1 MKKILLI
8 ILTTSFLLSCKSEEE
23 KKSYKMQLAITNKLK
38 ESMKNPDSFEFVS
51 MKITDVFTKKQRS
64 EIITIESL
72 NKVKEYGIETL
83 TYQTQ
88 KEYDFIQKTPKDDDE
103 VTYYVQFIA
112 KGTNSFGAIIQ
123 TTYSA
128 TVLNDENL
136 TVFSVKEMD

>member
-1 MKKILLI
+1 MR
-8 ILTTSFLLSCKSEEE
+8 
-23 KKSYKMQLAITNKLK
+23 Q
-38 ESMKNPDSFEFVS
+38 NP
-51 MKITDVFTKKQRS
+51 
-64 EIITIESL
+64 
-72 NKVKEYGIETL
+72 L